1 MANTNRAEIMVT
13 LTDIIRQVFE
23 DDSLVA
29 RDDMTAA
36 DVEKWDSLSHIDL
49 IVTIERT
56 FRVKL
61 TTREVTSLKNIGEVA
76 DLIQKKLGVPVE
88 RQVME
93 KRS

>member
-1 MANTNRAEIMVT
+1 MET
-13 LTDIIRQVFE
+13 LTGIMRQVFE

-29 RDDMTAA
+29 RDNMTAA

-76 DLIQKKLGVPVE
+76 DIIQKKLDALFG
-88 RQVME
+88 RRVME
-93 KRS
+93 QSA

>member
-1 MANTNRAEIMVT
+1 MVT

>member
-1 MANTNRAEIMVT
+1 MDT
-13 LTDIIRQVFE
+13 LTGIIRAVFE

-29 RDDMTAA
+29 RDSMTAA

-56 FRVKL
+56 FRVKI

-76 DLIQKKLGVPVE
+76 GLIQKKLSGPAERQFMVE
-88 RQVME
+88 R
-93 KRS
+93 S